1 MLDAKGIIMMYV
13 KIGCTT
19 NPHHYEQGGALD
31 TGTYQHTK
39 TKK

>member
-1 MLDAKGIIMMYV
+1 MMHL
-13 KIGCTT
+13 KIDYTR
-19 NPHHYEQGGALD
+19 NLNHYEQGGGLD